1 MPNEAQQEEN
11 NPHRG
16 KAGVLASIQASVGTI
31 NLKGELGQGENEWKL
46 WRYRFE
52 WARRW
57 RGSPEN
63 NWNSARTAYE
73 LWVASPEVKQ
83 PCWGTP
89 KHHFGVLQA
98 FQHQMALWLTEGRLW
113 NELQRTRATLWVS
126 DNYRKHYHHASSEKK
141 GNRELQR
148 ELIWKIA
155 DLKSVRETAR
165 SVWNS
170 YARKWDDGK
179 WPF

>member
-31 NLKGELGQGENEWKL
+31 NLKGELRQGENEQKL

-73 LWVASPEVKQ
+73 LRVASPEVKQ

-89 KHHFGVLQA
+89 KHHFGVVQA
-98 FQHQMALWLTEGRLW
+98 FQHQMAPWLTAGRLW

-141 GNRELQR
+141 GQQR
-148 ELIWKIA
+148 AAEGT
-155 DLKSVRETAR
+155 DLKDCRPEISA
-165 SVWNS
+165 WNS
-170 YARKWDDGK
+170 PKCLK
-179 WPF
+179 